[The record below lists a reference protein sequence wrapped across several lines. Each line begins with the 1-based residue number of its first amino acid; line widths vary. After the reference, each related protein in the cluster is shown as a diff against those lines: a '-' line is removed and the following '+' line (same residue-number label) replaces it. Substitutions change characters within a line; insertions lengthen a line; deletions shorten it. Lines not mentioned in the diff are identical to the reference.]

1 MKGISDY
8 FKKFTFILS
17 KDQAVKNI
25 VSETIRGMFLIDLE
39 KKDFYISNGVLII
52 KTHPVIRQKILS
64 RKKAVL
70 DALREKGTD
79 IWNIT

>member
-17 KDQAVKNI
+17 KDQAVKNV

-70 DALREKGTD
+70 DALRAKGTD
-79 IWNIT
+79 IWNIS